1 LPDLDDGI
9 RRELEALAVPGDPSG
24 AIDRVIRARRRW
36 ALRRRLQAAGLAVA
50 VVVGTAGGVLAL
62 SDVFRTQGVPGNQP
76 QVGPTVSTSPSP
88 AVCPWPGVIIPGD
101 PFTRPESY
109 RPVGSAGRADVLGDG
124 RDARIQVYEDPAQ
137 PLRCRYVV
145 VVDHPGVAYML
156 HIRSFEWLPD
166 RPLILMTAEIDGQ
179 PGVEVILD
187 IGGPGHP
194 HRSGQVLTYEPDGPT
209 GDGAVVAMKL
219 QQSPGGPGILFP
231 LGGEFAAG
239 VDCTGQPGTI
249 VVTLGSMAEG
259 GDTHFEITRT
269 TYRADGAE
277 FVRLR
282 SESFTVP
289 VGEEDDRWPELA
301 DDPFQS
307 CPPD

>member
-24 AIDRVIRARRRW
+24 AMDRVIRAKRRL
-36 ALRRRLQAAGLAVA
+36 AVRRRLQAAALT
-50 VVVGTAGGVLAL
+50 VVVIAGTAGGVLAL
-62 SDVFRTQGVPGNQP
+62 GRAFRMPGVPGNQP

-88 AVCPWPGVIIPGD
+88 AGCPWPGGIIPGN

-109 RPVGSAGRADVLGDG
+109 RPVGPSVTDDVLGSG

-145 VVDHPGVAYML
+145 VVDHPGVGFL
-156 HIRSFEWLPD
+156 VPIQSFEWLPD
-166 RPLILMTAEIDGQ
+166 RPRIRMTAEIDGQ
-179 PGVEVILD
+179 PGVELILD

-209 GDGAVVAMKL
+209 GDGAIVAMKL
-219 QQSPGGPGILFP
+219 RPSPGGPGILFP

-249 VVTLGSMAEG
+249 VVSLGSLAEG
-259 GDTHFEITRT
+259 GDTHYEITRT
-269 TYRADGAE
+269 TYRAAGAE

-282 SESFTVP
+282 SESLTVP

-301 DDPFQS
+301 DDPFWS
-307 CPPD
+307 CGTG